1 VKTLAAFGILLLI
14 GFLGSIKL
22 FHKIKLSSPFSY
34 LFYSGTVF
42 IFFGL
47 LIGENGLN
55 LISREITHH
64 LAPIIHF
71 SLGWVGFIFGFQMEL
86 KYIKKIQSHWYLALL
101 FTYFIPFA
109 AIFYLSFLLLT
120 HFFQDYVSAFEI
132 SVGMALVLA
141 VLISESSVSFT
152 VWSSRFFKKFIG
164 ELRLAAFLSSM
175 DNFFPIL
182 FIGIGV
188 SLYRFLPQSD
198 SIVLKGP
205 GHTLSHFFLQV
216 IAGSLIGGFIHFL
229 VKKIKDRLEISTV
242 LFGSVFLISGLS
254 LMFQFSPLFVAM
266 ISGSIF
272 ANSTRKHA
280 SFLNIFNPTEKPIY
294 IIFLT
299 FLALQ
304 KARIDLSLILFAILL
319 LFIKFFSRKFT
330 LLLLLKLK
338 PHAHNIPPSLTHLF
352 LPIGSIGPAILLDL
366 YYSFP
371 HQNTTIVFGI
381 FIAALLIS
389 EIFAPV
395 GIKLAQKRTDHD

>member
-1 VKTLAAFGILLLI
+1 MKTLAAFGILLLV

-64 LAPIIHF
+64 LGPIIHF

-120 HFFQDYVSAFEI
+120 HFFQDYASAFEV
-132 SVGMALVLA
+132 SVGIALVLA

-182 FIGIGV
+182 FTGILV
-188 SLYRFLPQSD
+188 SLYRFLPQLD
-198 SIVLKGP
+198 SIVLRGP
-205 GHTLSHFFLQV
+205 GPALSHLLLQV
-216 IAGSLIGGFIHFL
+216 IVGSLIGGFIHFL
-229 VKKIKDRLEISTV
+229 VKKIKERLEISTV

-266 ISGSIF
+266 TSGAVF
-272 ANSTRKHA
+272 ANSTRKHT

-304 KARIDLSLILFAILL
+304 KARIDLPLILLAILL

-338 PHAHNIPPSLTHLF
+338 PHAHNLPPSFSHLF

-366 YYSFP
+366 FYSFP
-371 HQNTTIVFGI
+371 YQNTAIVFGV

-395 GIKLAQKRTDHD
+395 GIKLTQKKIDHD